1 MIFHP
6 IFSRH
11 WLTLFQGIF
20 KVNGPKLLK
29 MDVHKIFPNL
39 TNRLGSV
46 LVTDHISGDFIADP
60 YFTFFGKTFQIVS
73 SRNMCLDKV
82 RSKILYTWN
91 KYSFGTENQSGNNI
105 YHSMHSKH
113 YRFTFFI
120 IHPVLRSRYIYL
132 SENRT
137 KLFSAISN
145 EIFRR

>member
-1 MIFHP
+1 M
-6 IFSRH
+6 
-11 WLTLFQGIF
+11 
-20 KVNGPKLLK
+20 NGPKLLK
-29 MDVHKIFPNL
+29 MDVQKIFPSL
-39 TNRLGSV
+39 TNRLRSV
-46 LVTDHISGDFIADP
+46 LVTNHISGDFIADP

-120 IHPVLRSRYIYL
+120 IHPVLRCRYIYL
-132 SENRT
+132 SKNRMPAV
-137 KLFSAISN
+137 FGDRN
-145 EIFRR
+145 F